1 MPTPE
6 EMRRLASAAI
16 KARRRKLIMNSL
28 EIMLG
33 DLVAMDGVAATKNV
47 LETFINQLEMNK

>member
-1 MPTPE
+1 MTPE
-6 EMRRLASAAI
+6 EMRRLTRAAV

-33 DLVAMDGVAATKNV
+33 DLVAMDGIPATIEV
-47 LETFINQLEMNK
+47 LEKFKQQMEMNS